1 MRISVKALIV
11 YDSFFGNTE
20 QVAQAIGKALGT
32 PEEVQVLRVGSVQPG
47 QLSGLGLLV
56 VGSPTRGF
64 QASPLTSRW
73 MGGIPLNALQGVKV
87 AAFDTRIP
95 WEKMPW
101 FLRGMARMFGFA
113 APAISARLQRKGGT
127 LAAAPEGFYVR
138 DTKGPL
144 ADGEL
149 ERAAAWAK
157 QIAGA

>member
-1 MRISVKALIV
+1 MKALIV

-20 QVAQAIGKALGT
+20 QVAQAIGKALAAAG
-32 PEEVQVLRVGSVQPG
+32 EVQVVRVSEAQPA
-47 QLSGLGLLV
+47 QLAGLDLLV
-56 VGSPTRGF
+56 AGSPTRGF
-64 QASPLTSRW
+64 RPSPLTSRW

>member
-1 MRISVKALIV
+1 MKALIV
-11 YDSFFGNTE
+11 YDSFYGNTE
-20 QVAQAIGKALGT
+20 QVAQAIGRALET
-32 PEEVQVLRVGSVQPG
+32 QAEIQMVRVSSVQSG
-47 QLSGLGLLV
+47 QLSGLNLLI

-64 QASPLTSRW
+64 RPSPLISKW
-73 MGGIPLNALQGVKV
+73 MGGIPVNALEGVKV

-113 APAISARLQRKGGT
+113 APAISGWLQRKGGT
-127 LAAAPEGFYVR
+127 LAAAPEGFYVT

-144 ADGEL
+144 KEGEL